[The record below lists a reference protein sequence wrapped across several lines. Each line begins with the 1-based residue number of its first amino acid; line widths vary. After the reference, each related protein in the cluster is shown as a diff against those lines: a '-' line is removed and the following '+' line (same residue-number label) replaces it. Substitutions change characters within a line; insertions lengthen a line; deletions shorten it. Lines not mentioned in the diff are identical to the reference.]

1 MSIQADLKK
10 LNTGP
15 GDLRKFGLT
24 VGGVFILLGVL
35 LLLRHRSSYLTCL
48 GAGALLMAFGVIWPR
63 ALKYVYIA
71 WMALAFTLGFVMS
84 NVILTLFFFLFVMPI
99 GLLARLFQKDFLA
112 RKWDKRAA
120 SYGIRCGR
128 EAKTAN
134 TYERQFYKA
143 LTWNRYR

>member
-1 MSIQADLKK
+1 MSIRGDLKK
-10 LNTGP
+10 LKTGA

-35 LLLRHRSSYLTCL
+35 FLLRHRPSYPVFL
-48 GAGALLMAFGVIWPR
+48 GAGALLTGFGVIWPR

-84 NVILTLFFFLFVMPI
+84 NVILTLFFFLFVTPI

-120 SYGIRCGR
+120 SYLIQHGT
-128 EAKTAN
+128 EVKTAN
-134 TYERQFYKA
+134 TYERQF
-143 LTWNRYR
+143 

>member
-1 MSIQADLKK
+1 MSIHADLKK
-10 LNTGP
+10 LRTGAR
-15 GDLRKFGLT
+15 DLRKFGLT

-35 LLLRHRSSYLTCL
+35 LLLRHRSTYPTFL
-48 GAGALLMAFGVIWPR
+48 GVGALLMVFGVIWPR

-84 NVILTLFFFLFVMPI
+84 NVILTLFFFLFVTPI

-120 SYGIRCGR
+120 SYWIQHGS
-128 EAKTAN
+128 EVKTAN
-134 TYERQFYKA
+134 TYERQF
-143 LTWNRYR
+143 